1 MIRSK
6 KQRMSFIIDRLSQE
20 YPDVKI
26 QLDFSNPFE
35 LLIAT
40 ILSAQCTDARVNIVT
55 KELFAKYLSPEDYL
69 KVPAEEL
76 EKDIYST
83 GFYRAKAKNIRGAC
97 KMIIEDFDGGMPETM
112 ENLLKLPGVGRKT
125 ANVVLGHCFDTP
137 GIVVDTHVTRLS
149 NRMGFVETKDAVK
162 IEFALMKLIE
172 KDIWVTFTHYFIN
185 HGRKICTRKP
195 KCDKCVVAEECKK
208 VGV

>member
-6 KQRMSFIIDRLSQE
+6 KQRMAFIINELSKE

-55 KELFAKYLSPEDYL
+55 KSLFAKYLSPEDYL
-69 KVPAEEL
+69 KVPIEEL

-83 GFYRAKAKNIRGAC
+83 GFYRAKANNFVGA
-97 KMIIEDFDGGMPETM
+97 
-112 ENLLKLPGVGRKT
+112 
-125 ANVVLGHCFDTP
+125 
-137 GIVVDTHVTRLS
+137 
-149 NRMGFVETKDAVK
+149 
-162 IEFALMKLIE
+162 
-172 KDIWVTFTHYFIN
+172 
-185 HGRKICTRKP
+185 
-195 KCDKCVVAEECKK
+195 
-208 VGV
+208 